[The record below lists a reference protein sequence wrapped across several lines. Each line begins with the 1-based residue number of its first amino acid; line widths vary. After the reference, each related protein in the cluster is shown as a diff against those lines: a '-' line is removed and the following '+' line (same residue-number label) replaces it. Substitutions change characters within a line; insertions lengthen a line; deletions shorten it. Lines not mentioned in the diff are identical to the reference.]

1 MEVAVLNIQGK
12 ETGRKVTL
20 SDAVFGIEP
29 NNHVVYLDVKRYL
42 ANKRQG
48 THKAKE
54 RNEVA
59 GSTRKIKKQKGTGT
73 ARAGS
78 VPVPARAV
86 PVPARAGSVKSPVFV
101 GGGRI
106 FGPRPKDYTQKLTKN
121 VKRLAR
127 RSALSAKA
135 QSQSLVVLEDFN
147 FEAPKTKDFTAVVKS
162 LGLENKKSL
171 FVLPNVNNNVYLSS
185 RNVANSSVVTA
196 SELNTYQV
204 VYANN
209 IVLTESAVE
218 VIESILTK

>member
-78 VPVPARAV
+78 V
-86 PVPARAGSVKSPVFV
+86 KSPVFV

-135 QSQSLVVLEDFN
+135 QSQSLVVLED
-147 FEAPKTKDFTAVVKS
+147 ATKVLWKHGIYAENGMGCTGPIILVNKVNKDKAKEI
-162 LGLENKKSL
+162 LRAEGL
-171 FVLPNVNNNVYLSS
+171 LS
-185 RNVANSSVVTA
+185 
-196 SELNTYQV
+196 
-204 VYANN
+204 
-209 IVLTESAVE
+209 
-218 VIESILTK
+218 